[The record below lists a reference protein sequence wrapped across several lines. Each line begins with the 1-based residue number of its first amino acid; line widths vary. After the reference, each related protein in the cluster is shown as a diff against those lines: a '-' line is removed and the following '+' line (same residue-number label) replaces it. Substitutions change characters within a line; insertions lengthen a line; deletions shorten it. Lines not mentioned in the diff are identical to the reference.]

1 MRLTPEGIEMYES
14 LEEMISAG
22 IESVYEYEENYYLN
36 VRSNDFYSNTIWGLN
51 KNTGNISRK
60 NFVCDFIL
68 TGICDKAKEINPA
81 ILKRAN

>member
-1 MRLTPEGIEMYES
+1 MYLSPMGREIYES

-22 IESVYEYEENYYLN
+22 IESAYEYEDNYYLN
-36 VRSNDFYSNTIWGLN
+36 VRSNDFYNNTIWVVN
-51 KNTGNISRK
+51 KKTGEVLDK

-68 TGICDKAKEINPA
+68 TGICDKAKKINPA